1 MVAGGPHA
9 LSGEFFFFFLC
20 CSKVVVKA
28 PSDVGKRTLGV
39 HSVFYSALSY

>member
-9 LSGEFFFFFLC
+9 LSGEFSFLLC

-39 HSVFYSALSY
+39 HSVFHSALSC